1 MSFENAMSIQNQVR
15 ENSEDLQAFL
25 KDLDSWE
32 KDMKKKEEEL
42 KLLQVSDEQDVPPI
56 RNSLSRT
63 KKKNKHKNKKEV
75 SAKKRISGYNYKAWE
90 HYDVESELKKVDEEK
105 KESSGSESSDSE
117 ERLSI
122 QKRQQLALVKK
133 DKGNDFFKNGDYDS
147 AINSYTV
154 GMELD
159 PENALLSANRAM
171 AFLKKEQFQAAEND
185 CNLCLSLDPTYV
197 KAYLRRGTA
206 RKALDKIHL
215 AHSDFLKVLELEPE
229 NKQARLELEKL
240 NKEID
245 TKEVNKNPLRVEKS
259 DALSQKHSS
268 NFLEFEDNSSNN
280 FELAEKE
287 LNSLFLK
294 TELESLTD
302 EFHEELL
309 TEVEIPRYKPEKLKE
324 KTKNNDLSSDK
335 NIKQKPSNSKIKENN
350 EYFNGIENVIAT
362 LEQTLPSVPSASY
375 QFLRDWKKLSKYP
388 ELKYQYL
395 KQFPPEKFLTLFKHN
410 MEPEIFPEILN
421 TLSCFFIENGDDI
434 FPYMKYLASVGR
446 FNTMLMFMADHEKR

>member
-42 KLLQVSDEQDVPPI
+42 KLLQVSDEQ
-56 RNSLSRT
+56 
-63 KKKNKHKNKKEV
+63 
-75 SAKKRISGYNYKAWE
+75 
-90 HYDVESELKKVDEEK
+90 ESELKKVDEEK